1 MKVALNL
8 YVLSMV
14 VTFILLALTTTE
26 PALAVLGYI
35 FGATLGLALVLSFLK
50 GGRNGSA

>member
-14 VTFILLALTTTE
+14 VVFILLALTTTE

-50 GGRNGSA
+50 GGRNGDS

>member
-26 PALAVLGYI
+26 PVLAVLGYL
-35 FGATLGLALVLSFLK
+35 FGATLGLALLLSFLK
-50 GGRNGSA
+50 GGRNGNS

>member
-1 MKVALNL
+1 MKVVLNL

-26 PALAVLGYI
+26 PVLAVLGYL
-35 FGATLGLALVLSFLK
+35 FGATLGLALLLSFLK
-50 GGRNGSA
+50 GGRNGNS

>member
-1 MKVALNL
+1 MKVVLNL
-8 YVLSMV
+8 YVLCMI

-26 PALAVLGYI
+26 PALAVFGYL
-35 FGATLGLALVLSFLK
+35 FGATLGLALLLSFLK